1 MTIEKEFREWLS
13 VQASH
18 GLCMG
23 GYTLEE
29 EILARGAWYAAKGQ
43 KISWAV
49 AYNLSCSDSALCRDE
64 ELDHRWVASAHSDKE
79 FCSKCGT
86 ERTS

>member
-1 MTIEKEFREWLS
+1 MTIDEEFNEWLS
-13 VQASH
+13 EQASH

-29 EILARGAWYAAKGQ
+29 EILARGAWHASRGSKV
-43 KISWAV
+43 SWAV
-49 AYNLSCSDSALCRDE
+49 AYNLACSDSPMCRGE
-64 ELDHRWVASAHSDKE
+64 EVDHRWLTSSHSSRE

-86 ERTS
+86 ERK